1 MISVQIL
8 SGAAEAI
15 AVIVGLCVVIVA
27 AIAGAGVLFEREAK
41 ARKAHRTIAAGQPT
55 ETKVGQDSLAVR

>member
-15 AVIVGLCVVIVA
+15 AVIVGLSVIIVA
-27 AIAGAGVLFEREAK
+27 AIAGAGVLFDREAR
-41 ARKAHRTIAAGQPT
+41 ARKAHRTVASRRAAEAKAGP
-55 ETKVGQDSLAVR
+55 DSLVVR

>member
-15 AVIVGLCVVIVA
+15 AVIVGLSIVIVV
-27 AIAGAGVLFEREAK
+27 AIAAAGSLFEREAK
-41 ARKAHRTIAAGQPT
+41 ARKAHRTVASASAPEAKAGS
-55 ETKVGQDSLAVR
+55 DSLAVR